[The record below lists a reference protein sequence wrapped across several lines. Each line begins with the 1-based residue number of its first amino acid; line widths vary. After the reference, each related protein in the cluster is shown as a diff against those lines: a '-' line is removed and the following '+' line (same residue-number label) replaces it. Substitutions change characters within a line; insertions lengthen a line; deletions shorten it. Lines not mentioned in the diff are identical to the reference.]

1 MNPPS
6 ETRPAPRVGLF
17 VTCLA
22 NVFRPGVAESTL
34 RLLRR
39 AGCTVEVPLAQSCC
53 GQPGYNAGAIAAA
66 KPIARQ
72 LIETF
77 E

>member
-6 ETRPAPRVGLF
+6 ETRPAPRIGLF

-34 RLLRR
+34 RLLQQ
-39 AGCTVEVPLAQSCC
+39 AGCTVEVPLASSPSITWSHHRAPA
-53 GQPGYNAGAIAAA
+53 PG
-66 KPIARQ
+66 
-72 LIETF
+72 
-77 E
+77 